1 MAAEGLWGPGGP
13 PGWELDGWYQD
24 LQEVLAAEPPGA
36 APAWGP
42 EQVSAGPAAPPG
54 RRARFPLHPSP
65 APVPLCPQEEPGP
78 GGCGLDLALAEELL
92 QLLGPEGAAPE
103 EAPAAAP
110 GGSAPARPGPAEEAE
125 EEEEE
130 EKARG
135 ARRKRRGGAGAPRQ
149 RDGERRVR
157 ELTAHNER
165 LRAEIQRLSAEVQ
178 RTRAALIDR
187 IVNLRQV

>member
-42 EQVSAGPAAPPG
+42 E
-54 RRARFPLHPSP
+54 
-65 APVPLCPQEEPGP
+65 QEEPGP

-149 RDGERRVR
+149 RDGERQVR

>member
-1 MAAEGLWGPGGP
+1 MAEGFRSVPGGKPAGTHPPSRDTRAGPEVPMAAEGLWGPGGP

-36 APAWGP
+36 APTWGA
-42 EQVSAGPAAPPG
+42 EQVD
-54 RRARFPLHPSP
+54 
-65 APVPLCPQEEPGP
+65 PGP

-92 QLLGPEGAAPE
+92 ELLGPEG
-103 EAPAAAP
+103 
-110 GGSAPARPGPAEEAE
+110 AE

-130 EKARG
+130 EARG
-135 ARRKRRGGAGAPRQ
+135 ARRKRRGGAGAPRE

>member
-24 LQEVLAAEPPGA
+24 LQEVLAAEAPGA
-36 APAWGP
+36 APTWGA
-42 EQVSAGPAAPPG
+42 EQV
-54 RRARFPLHPSP
+54 
-65 APVPLCPQEEPGP
+65 EPGP

-92 QLLGPEGAAPE
+92 ELLGPEAAAPAE
-103 EAPAAAP
+103 PPGAAP
-110 GGSAPARPGPAEEAE
+110 GGSGPARPGPAEEEAE
-125 EEEEE
+125 EE
-130 EKARG
+130 ARG
-135 ARRKRRGGAGAPRQ
+135 ARRKRRGGPGAARERDGERRQ

>member
-36 APAWGP
+36 APAWGA
-42 EQVSAGPAAPPG
+42 EQA
-54 RRARFPLHPSP
+54 
-65 APVPLCPQEEPGP
+65 EPGL
-78 GGCGLDLALAEELL
+78 GDCGLDAALAEELL
-92 QLLGPEGAAPE
+92 ELLGPEAAAPAE
-103 EAPAAAP
+103 PPGAAP
-110 GGSAPARPGPAEEAE
+110 GGSGPARAGPAE

-130 EKARG
+130 EAARG
-135 ARRKRRGGAGAPRQ
+135 ARRKRRGGPGERRQ

-165 LRAEIQRLSAEVQ
+165 LRAEVQRLSLEVQ

-187 IVNLRQV
+187 IVNLRRA